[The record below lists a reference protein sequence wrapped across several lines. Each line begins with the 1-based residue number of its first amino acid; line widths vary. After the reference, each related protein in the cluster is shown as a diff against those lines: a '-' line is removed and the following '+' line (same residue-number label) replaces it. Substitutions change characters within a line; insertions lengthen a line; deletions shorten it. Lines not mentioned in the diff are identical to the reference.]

1 MAVEESVF
9 HGMARGVSLLM
20 RDEIAA
26 MNSGMSQS
34 AKEERSQ
41 HKPGQQRE
49 VLVALFSVA

>member
-1 MAVEESVF
+1 MALEESVF

-20 RDEIAA
+20 RDEIAT